1 MFTDTQWS
9 TVFNVHEKTR
19 QYPLYQ
25 PTPEELKAID
35 TVLGK
40 KLTEPDY
47 GQHNSERGGQTFS
60 LRR

>member
-9 TVFNVHEKTR
+9 KVFNVQEKTR
-19 QYPLYQ
+19 QYSLYQ
-25 PTPEELKAID
+25 PTQEELVAID

-47 GQHNSERGGQTFS
+47 RQNDSNRSGHIPA